1 MREADGPSN
10 PVHQPEQAG
19 AADAGALAG
28 AELAPL
34 ADVPHRCFHRAGRVV
49 GLGRVAEAGPAEQ
62 ALRYTVSTLLA
73 YGAFLGLLW
82 LWMRTRPDD
91 WADVADGVSSGVDVV
106 DLASAALRSR
116 GVGMQSVQAPH
127 MDVAELPTTSD
138 SSGGWNLGDVADADE
153 FAVVV
158 LIVVAVVALASAG
171 MYIIVQAPSLL
182 AEVALDGAVMGSLY
196 QRLQQAER
204 QHWALSAWAYTRWP
218 LLGLLCVM
226 ALLGWGLQLAAPGA
240 LTMGQALAAFN
251 S

>member
-1 MREADGPSN
+1 MKPTARPTRFTSRNKLVRQMRERL
-10 PVHQPEQAG
+10 QAQSWPRLQMSLIVAFTG
-19 AADAGALAG
+19 LAG
-28 AELAPL
+28 LLASAVL
-34 ADVPHRCFHRAGRVV
+34 LKL
-49 GLGRVAEAGPAEQ
+49 GLQ
-62 ALRYTVSTLLA
+62 SMALRYTVSTLLA

-240 LTMGQALAAFN
+240 LTMGQALAALN